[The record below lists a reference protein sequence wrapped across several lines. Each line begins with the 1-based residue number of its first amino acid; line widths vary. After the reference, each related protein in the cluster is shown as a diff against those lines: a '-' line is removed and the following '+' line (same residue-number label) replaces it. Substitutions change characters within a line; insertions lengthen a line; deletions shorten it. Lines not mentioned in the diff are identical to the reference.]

1 MDKIKRLHSLN
12 IDEDKLSIN
21 GIECVENSNNKLI
34 VVRLSGRALIINGD
48 DFNITHLDLEAGQL
62 KATGKVRELK
72 YTASHEKQAFFK
84 RIFK

>member
-1 MDKIKRLHSLN
+1 MDKIRRLHSLN

-34 VVRLSGRALIINGD
+34 IVRLSGRSLIINGD
-48 DFNITHLDLEAGQL
+48 DFNITNLDLEAGIL
-62 KATGKVRELK
+62 KAIGRVREIK
-72 YTASHEKQAFFK
+72 YTASHEKQAFLK